1 VISFIL
7 SSGVAGVVS
16 STYMHAAIVQK
27 ISTSTKLKLS
37 WSRSQH
43 GDGKNEE

>member
-16 STYMHAAIVQK
+16 STYMHAAIVR
-27 ISTSTKLKLS
+27 ISTSRKLKLLS
-37 WSRSQH
+37 SQSQH